1 VEIAESRGVMERR
14 VLALVTILSCVAAG
28 VSAAAAPT
36 LVRTASSFGIS
47 RPVVALAA
55 RPAALV
61 RPAPVEWERENRM
74 RPKGRLR
81 ARGASADAAL
91 EAAPMAPT
99 AMPSPALT
107 FEGLSSNNNVA
118 ISGTRP
124 IPPDPVGDVGP
135 NHYVQMVNTL
145 VGIYSKSG
153 TLLVPYFAI
162 SDLFDTIGPPCAFT
176 DDGDPI
182 VLYDPLAD
190 RWLLSQL
197 CGETTAGFEHE
208 LIAISTT
215 GDPTGTY
222 FVYDFVLPNEKA
234 NDYPHFGVWPDG
246 YYMTN
251 NQFVAGSNAF
261 AGGGAYAFDR
271 SKMLAGDPTASYI
284 YFDEETIDPDVS
296 GQLPSDLDGVVL
308 PSPGTPNL
316 FIDFRADEFGAPADA
331 LRIFEFHADFANPPA
346 STFTARLPDV
356 PLAAFDPRDSGTR
369 DAITQPPPAIASENL
384 DSLAGEMMHRIAYRT
399 LSAGAQSF
407 VLNFMVNVSG
417 QDPTG
422 DPVKFQAGI
431 RWVELRRNAATGAV
445 TVLNQG
451 TYAPGAGNGA
461 AGRDLWLGSVAQ
473 DSQGNLALGFSASCA
488 ANPCASPPNP
498 PSLTGF
504 PSILYAGRLAG
515 DPAGSLAQGEAVL
528 QAGGGSQQNASNRWG
543 DYSAMSVDPS
553 DECTFWYTN
562 EYYASSGSSSWQTR
576 VGAFK
581 YPGCVAQAKGSIQG
595 TVTVCGS
602 GVPLTGVA
610 LSTPE
615 GYVRASDG
623 AGGYAFSVAPGTY
636 TVTARKAGYQDH
648 AEGVTVAGGGT
659 VTSDFCMTAVP
670 VPSASSW
677 ALQEEECPPPNGAID
692 PGETVTVNLCVAN
705 LGAAAA
711 SNLVG
716 TLQATGGV
724 ASPSGPQAFGAV
736 AAGGG
741 TVCRAFRFR
750 ASGSCG
756 SSLAA
761 TLALQDGATGLG
773 TVTFELPLGAAV
785 VPLAQDFDGVAA
797 PSLPAGWTASNGS
810 GATLWKTATSN
821 PDTLPNSAFVDD
833 PSGATDKRLTSPAF
847 AIQTASA
854 RVTFRQSFAL
864 DEFFDGG
871 VLEVSSPN
879 INGGAFTDVTNAA
892 VGGSFASGGYSGPLE
907 TGFGNPIQGRPAWT
921 GNSYGYFT
929 TVADLGPN
937 VAGQTIQ
944 LRWRLGT
951 DSSFGGSGWWVDSV
965 SVSDGFSCCVLP
977 AFVGQPMAVDAHAAP
992 GTSSNVDG
1000 VLEPGES
1007 VLVSPAWKNTGAAAS
1022 ALTGSASAFTGP
1034 SGAIYSIGDA
1044 AADYGTIPGGGTRDC
1059 DGATG
1064 NCDRMSVSSPGVRPA
1079 SHWDASFLETL
1090 SAGLS
1095 KTWVLHLGDSFIDV
1109 PRSQPFYRKIET
1121 LFHSG
1126 ITAGCGTAAY
1136 CPDAAVPRSQ
1146 MAIFLA
1152 RGIAGS
1158 GAAVP
1163 AGGTLAGSPYFC
1175 GAGGVS
1181 LFADVSPTDAFCKHV
1196 HYIALKNVTQGCGS
1210 SQYCPSA
1217 GVSRE
1222 EMAAFIARAVE
1233 APGGAPSVPLA
1244 YGPDPV
1250 TGFSY
1255 SCNPAS
1261 PSIHFTDVPASD
1273 SFCRS
1278 VHFLWAKGIV
1288 AGCSPTTYCPS
1299 LPVTRDQMAKFLSNA
1314 FGLVLYGP

>member
-1 VEIAESRGVMERR
+1 MRR
-14 VLALVTILSCVAAG
+14 RILAPGISLLLALAAA
-28 VSAAAAPT
+28 SAAAASGPPT
-36 LVRTASSFGIS
+36 LIRTASSFGVS
-47 RPVVALAA
+47 RPVAELAA
-55 RPAALV
+55 RPLAALV
-61 RPAPVEWERENRM
+61 RPAPVEWERENRIP
-74 RPKGRLR
+74 PKRR
-81 ARGASADAAL
+81 VRTRGASADAAL
-91 EAAPMAPT
+91 QAAPLAPT

-118 ISGTRP
+118 ISGSRP

-135 NHYVQMVNTL
+135 NHYVQMVNIL

-153 TLLVPYFAI
+153 TLLVPFFAI
-162 SDLFDTIGPPCAFT
+162 SDLFDTVGPPCAFT
-176 DDGDPI
+176 NDGDPI

-208 LIAISTT
+208 LIAVSTT

-234 NDYPHFGVWPDG
+234 NDYPHFGVWPDA

-251 NQFVAGSNAF
+251 NQFFADTSVF

-271 SKMLAGDPTASYI
+271 SKMLAGDPTASYV
-284 YFDEETIDPDVS
+284 YFDEALINPGVS
-296 GQLPSDLDGVVL
+296 GQLPTDLDGVAL
-308 PSPGTPNL
+308 PPAGTPNL
-316 FIDFRADEFGAPADA
+316 FMDFRADEFGDPADA
-331 LRIFEFHADFANPPA
+331 LRIYEFHVDFANPSA
-346 STFTARLPDV
+346 STFTARPDL

-369 DAITQPPPAIASENL
+369 DSIVQPPPATAADNL
-384 DSLAGEMMHRIAYRT
+384 DSLAGQMMHRIAYRT
-399 LSAGAQSF
+399 LAGSAESF

-422 DPVKFQAGI
+422 DPAKFQAGI
-431 RWVELRRNAATGAV
+431 RWVELRRNAGTGAV
-445 TVLNQG
+445 TIQNQG
-451 TYAPGAGNGA
+451 TYAPASGNGA

-473 DSQGNLALGFSASCA
+473 DHQGDIALGFSASCA
-488 ANPCASPPNP
+488 ADPCASPPNAS
-498 PSLTGF
+498 SLTGF
-504 PSILYAGRLAG
+504 PSLLYAGRLAA

-528 QAGGGSQQNASNRWG
+528 QAGGGSQLSASNRWG
-543 DYSAMSVDPS
+543 DYSAMNVDPS
-553 DECTFWYTN
+553 DECTFWYVN
-562 EYYASSGSSSWQTR
+562 EYYAASSAASWQTR
-576 VGAFK
+576 IGAFK
-581 YPGCVAQAKGSIQG
+581 FPGCSAQAKGTIQG

-602 GVPLTGVA
+602 GAALPGVT

-615 GYVRASDG
+615 GYIRSSDG

-636 TVTARKAGYQDH
+636 TLTASEPGYQDH
-648 AEGVTVAGGGT
+648 VEGVTVAAGGT
-659 VTSDFCMTAVP
+659 VTADFCMAAVP
-670 VPSASSW
+670 VPSAGSW
-677 ALQEEECPPPNGAID
+677 ALQEEDCPPHNGAID
-692 PGETVTVNLCVAN
+692 PGEAVTVNLCVVN
-705 LGAAAA
+705 FGAAAA

-716 TLQATGGV
+716 MLQASGGV
-724 ASPSGPQAFGAV
+724 VGPGGPQTFGAI
-736 AAGGG
+736 AAGGA
-741 TVCRAFRFR
+741 VCRPFPFH

-756 SSLAA
+756 STLSA
-761 TLALQDGATGLG
+761 TLALQDGAADLG
-773 TVTFELPLGAAV
+773 TVTFDLPLGAAV
-785 VPLAQDFDGVAA
+785 DPLTQDFDGAAA
-797 PSLPAGWTASNGS
+797 PSLPAGWSASNAS
-810 GATLWKTATSN
+810 GGTLWRTATSN

-833 PSGATDKRLTSPAF
+833 PAGVTDKRLTSPAF
-847 AIQTASA
+847 AIQTTSA
-854 RVTFRQSFAL
+854 RVTFRHSFAL

-879 INGGAFTDVTNAA
+879 INGGTFTDVTSAS

-907 TGFGNPIQGRPAWT
+907 TGFGNPLGGRPAWT

-929 TVADLGPN
+929 TVANLGPN

-951 DSSFGGSGWWVDSV
+951 DSSFNGSGWWVDSI

-977 AFVGQPMAVDAHAAP
+977 AFVGEPMGVDEHAGA
-992 GTSSNVDG
+992 GTSSDVDG

-1007 VLVSPAWKNTGAAAS
+1007 VLVSPAWKNTGAAAA
-1022 ALTGSASAFTGP
+1022 ALTGTASAFTGP
-1034 SGAIYSIGDA
+1034 SGASYSIGDA
-1044 AADYGTIPGGGTRDC
+1044 AADYGTIPGGGTHDC
-1059 DGATG
+1059 YTATT
-1064 NCDRMSVSSPGVRPA
+1064 NCDVMSVSSPAARPA
-1079 SHWDASFLETL
+1079 AHWDASFLETL

-1095 KTWVLHLGDSFIDV
+1095 KTWILHVGDSFTDV

-1126 ITAGCGTAAY
+1126 ITAGCGPAAY
-1136 CPDAAVPRSQ
+1136 CPNAAVPRSQ

-1158 GAAVP
+1158 GAGVP
-1163 AGGTLAGSPYFC
+1163 AGGKLGGSPYFC
-1175 GAGGVS
+1175 GTGGVS
-1181 LFADVSPTDAFCKHV
+1181 LFSDVSPTDSFCKHV
-1196 HYIALKNVTQGCGS
+1196 HYIALQKVTQGCAT
-1210 SQYCPSA
+1210 SQYCPFG
-1217 GVSRE
+1217 GVNRE
-1222 EMAAFIARAVE
+1222 EMAAFVARAVE
-1233 APGGAPSVPLA
+1233 APGGASSVPLS

-1288 AGCSPTTYCPS
+1288 AGCSPTTYCPG